1 MAAVTFYLFVSHVC
15 TSDNPFLNPRLLRDR
30 NYAVGILLGFT
41 FGMLYFTTFVLQPT
55 MLQSLRGYPDSLIGL
70 IQATRGIGLL
80 AGAIFL
86 LLFLKNLDPRFN
98 IFLGFLIEV
107 ITGIGMSQFDINM
120 TISTV
125 TWFTILQGFGL
136 GMIWS
141 PLMVLALA
149 TLDIR
154 YVSEGASVFH
164 LMRNIGSSVHIAAT
178 ATFVVRSSQENYS
191 VLVESLNPFN
201 EVYAFQGTVGNWSI
215 SGATNLAV
223 VSEEIGRQA
232 AMIGYVNAYY
242 LYAVA
247 ALVVMPLA
255 YFAKKPKLN

>member
-1 MAAVTFYLFVSHVC
+1 
-15 TSDNPFLNPRLLRDR
+15 
-30 NYAVGILLGFT
+30 
-41 FGMLYFTTFVLQPT
+41 
-55 MLQSLRGYPDSLIGL
+55 
-70 IQATRGIGLL
+70 
-80 AGAIFL
+80 
-86 LLFLKNLDPRFN
+86 
-98 IFLGFLIEV
+98 
-107 ITGIGMSQFDINM
+107 MSQFDINM

-178 ATFVVRSSQENYS
+178 ATFVVRSSKENYS

-232 AMIGYVNAYY
+232 TMIGYVNAYY
-242 LYAVA
+242 LYALA

>member
-1 MAAVTFYLFVSHVC
+1 
-15 TSDNPFLNPRLLRDR
+15 
-30 NYAVGILLGFT
+30 
-41 FGMLYFTTFVLQPT
+41 MLYFTTFVLQPT

-107 ITGIGMSQFDINM
+107 ITGIGMSQFDLNM

-178 ATFVVRSSQENYS
+178 ATFVVRSSKENYS
-191 VLVESLNPFN
+191 VLVESCNTFK
-201 EVYAFQGTVGNWSI
+201 EVNALQGTVGNWSI

-232 AMIGYVNAYY
+232 TMIGYVNAYY

>member
-1 MAAVTFYLFVSHVC
+1 
-15 TSDNPFLNPRLLRDR
+15 
-30 NYAVGILLGFT
+30 
-41 FGMLYFTTFVLQPT
+41 

-86 LLFLKNLDPRFN
+86 LLFLKNFDPRFN

-107 ITGIGMSQFDINM
+107 ITGFGMSQFDINM
-120 TISTV
+120 TVGTV

-136 GMIWS
+136 GIIWS

-149 TLDIR
+149 TLDNR

-178 ATFVVRSSQENYS
+178 ATFVVRSSKENYS
-191 VLVESLNPFN
+191 VLIESLNPFN
-201 EVYAFQGTVGNWSI
+201 ESYTFKEISGNWSI
-215 SGATNLAV
+215 SGTENLTTI
-223 VSEEIGRQA
+223 SIEISRQA
-232 AMIGYVNAYY
+232 TMLGYINAYY
-242 LYAVA
+242 LYALA
-247 ALVVMPLA
+247 ALAVMPMA
-255 YFAKKPKLN
+255 YFAKRSRVE